1 MGDETERLL
10 QERPVRVLLVEDDR
24 KIRDIFKYHLTREGY
39 QVHEAGDG
47 EEGIAKARSVD
58 PDVILMDVM
67 MPRKDGFLACRELKG
82 DDRTRLT
89 PVVLVT
95 ALQDQQSRL
104 KGLEAGGGGFLPKP
118 VNTEELKTRV
128 RSLARVKRY
137 WDFIT
142 RQNHDLQEAN
152 HQLDRFQKA
161 ITRDLQLA
169 GKVHQSLMPRSL
181 SRQGIEVGVE
191 YLPLYD
197 IGGDYPQIRFPP
209 GDRLHLF
216 LSDVTGDGV
225 ASALGAS
232 RGPAGVAAAIER
244 QEPPARLLE
253 ALHAFIVRD
262 LQDCSIFMTA
272 FCGRI
277 DLPSRRMT
285 YANCGHPPAFLWT
298 AGEAGIRAL
307 EANASLLGVDSDAA
321 PEIPEETIVLPPGAR
336 LLFYTDGLV
345 ETPDAA
351 GKRLGVEGLQG
362 RLEGTRGQAPAD
374 LVRGL
379 VASLR
384 EPGVRVEDDVC
395 VIAVGLP

>member
-24 KIRDIFKYHLTREGY
+24 KIRDIFKYHLVREGY

-47 EEGIAKARSVD
+47 EEGIAKARSAD

-67 MPRKDGFLACRELKG
+67 MPRMDGFAACRALKG
-82 DDRTRLT
+82 DDRTRMT
-89 PVVLVT
+89 PLVLVT

-104 KGLEAGGGGFLPKP
+104 KGLEAGADEFLSKP

-128 RSLARVKRY
+128 KALARVKRY
-137 WDFIT
+137 WDFISK
-142 RQNHDLQEAN
+142 QNHDLQEAN

-181 SRQGIEVGVE
+181 SQRGIEVGVE

-197 IGGDYPQIRFPP
+197 IGGDYAQIRFPRE
-209 GDRLHLF
+209 DVLYLF
-216 LSDVTGDGV
+216 LSDVTGHGI
-225 ASALGAS
+225 ASALVAS
-232 RGPAGVAAAIER
+232 RVHAAVATAIER
-244 QEPPARLLE
+244 REAPADLLG
-253 ALHAFIVRD
+253 ALHRFMVRD

-272 FCGRI
+272 FCARI
-277 DLPSRRMT
+277 DLPARRMT

-298 AGEAGIRAL
+298 GGAGEIRPL
-307 EANASLLGVDSDAA
+307 EANASLLGVDTGGE
-321 PEIPEETIVLPPGAR
+321 PEIPEEAVDLPPAAR
-336 LLFYTDGLV
+336 ILCYTDGLV

-351 GKRLGVEGLQG
+351 GVRLGIDGLRS
-362 RLEGTRGQAPAD
+362 RLEGILDRSPSV
-374 LVRGL
+374 LVKEL

-384 EPGVRVEDDVC
+384 APGVRVEDDVC